1 MVSDG
6 GRQVEGV
13 GSGWDGWWFPG
24 LGRAWG
30 SGAAV
35 GFGGRVG
42 WEQGCGPV
50 SLGNGPLLG
59 RGGVPHGLRAAG
71 GFFGAPVFGV
81 KVTASD

>member
-50 SLGNGPLLG
+50 AS
-59 RGGVPHGLRAAG
+59 
-71 GFFGAPVFGV
+71 
-81 KVTASD
+81 VTALC